1 MKWTEGKVTS
11 PAGGGPVSRSSH
23 GVSVIGDTLYLWGG
37 EHEARTPVDTNM
49 WAVDLKKE
57 GSMEWRVVPSKREPP
72 SQRSGLTIL
81 VIKRNFVY
89 LLIVGLVMVNVLLME
104 MCTYLEAGLGL
115 L

>member
-57 GSMEWRVVPSKREPP
+57 GSMEWRIVPSKGEPP
-72 SQRSGLTIL
+72 SQRSGLTVL
-81 VIKRNFVY
+81 VTKGTLFTFY
-89 LLIVGLVMVNVLLME
+89 L
-104 MCTYLEAGLGL
+104 
-115 L
+115 